1 MRSAPFLV
9 AMLVVSAL
17 PLGAR
22 AARAPWDARC
32 RPRPLP
38 QATPQQ
44 LGFAAD
50 LRGDL
55 QALLDAAVRRRLA
68 PAAVLVVARKG
79 KVVFRGSAGAADPS
93 KIFDLASLTK
103 VVATTPAIMQ
113 LVEEGK
119 LKLDAPIERYLPR
132 LRGTSKATIT
142 ARQLLLHISG
152 LHSSVWAGPRPKG
165 PVVRLRDLSATIIPR
180 IRRSRLR
187 ALPGARFKYSDIGFI
202 LLGRIVERLRG
213 RSLAEVARRRLF
225 APLSMC
231 DTGYVPR
238 GPWLRRAVSPWPH
251 GGNHGVVYDPLAA
264 RLAGVAGHAGLYG
277 TADDLARYAQALLDG
292 GSLDGKRVL
301 RAHTIATMLT
311 SAPLPGG
318 SRRAL
323 GWRVAGAGAAPR
335 SFGHTGYT
343 GTSLWVDRS
352 AKLVVVLLTNRT
364 AVTPS
369 GRVGALRARV
379 NRVLTAA
386 LARPVKRPVRGGLDR
401 LVGHRFRE
409 LQGARVAL
417 ITNHTAV
424 DAKGRW
430 IVDLLLSAPKVTL
443 QAIFAPE
450 HGLKAKLDR
459 YLGDKVLRRHGRV
472 IPVYSLFGNRR
483 RPTDKTLRGVDTLV
497 FDMQTVGVRY
507 YTYLATMGWAMEE
520 AARRRL
526 RFVVLDRPN
535 PLGGL
540 AVEGPVSSAT
550 RRTSTNYHPIPVRH
564 GMTIGELARLYNGER
579 RIGAKLQVLRV
590 SGWRRAWRYDRWG
603 QARWRYPSPNI
614 RSWRQ
619 ALLYAAVGLLE
630 STRLAVGRGTKS
642 PFHWFG
648 APWID
653 GPRLARALA
662 RHKLPGVHIV
672 PVSFT
677 PRSSWYRGKRC
688 HGVRLLLTN
697 AARFRPPRAAVVF
710 ATTLLKLYPKAWP
723 HQGLFR
729 LFSHPPTIK
738 AILAGR
744 APRHVWST
752 WEPGLARFRKVRRR
766 YLLY

>member
-1 MRSAPFLV
+1 MKVILLLIAGL
-9 AMLVVSAL
+9 L
-17 PLGAR
+17 PLTTSV
-22 AARAPWDARC
+22 AANAAMAPWDARC
-32 RPRPLP
+32 RARALP
-38 QATPQQ
+38 SASPQRM
-44 LGFAAD
+44 GFAAD

-55 QALLDAAVRRRLA
+55 QALLDDAVRRRLA
-68 PAAVLVVARKG
+68 PSAVLVVARKG
-79 KVVFRGSAGAADPS
+79 KVVFRGAAGAAGAT

-119 LKLDAPIERYLPR
+119 LRLDAPIGRYLPR

-142 ARQLLLHISG
+142 TRQLLLHISG
-152 LHSSVWAGPRPKG
+152 LHSGVWAGPRPKG
-165 PVVRLRDLSATIIPR
+165 PVVRLSDLSAKILPR
-180 IRRSRLR
+180 IHRSRLR
-187 ALPGARFKYSDIGFI
+187 ALPGGRYKYSDIGFI
-202 LLGRIVERLRG
+202 LLGRIVEQLRG
-213 RSLAEVARRRLF
+213 RSLAQVTRDRLF
-225 APLSMC
+225 GPLGMC
-231 DTGYVPR
+231 DTGFVPR
-238 GPWLRRAVSPWPH
+238 GAWLARTVSPWPK

-277 TADDLARYAQALLDG
+277 TADDLARYGQALLSG
-292 GSLDGKRVL
+292 GFLAGKRVL
-301 RAHTIATMLT
+301 GARTIQTMFT
-311 SAPLPGG
+311 AAALPGG
-318 SRRAL
+318 ARRAL
-323 GWRVAGAGAAPR
+323 GWRVAGAGLTPR
-335 SFGHTGYT
+335 SVGHTGYT
-343 GTSLWVDRS
+343 GTSLWLDRR
-352 AKLVVVLLTNRT
+352 AQLVVVLLTNRT
-364 AVTPS
+364 AVIPA

-379 NRVLTAA
+379 NRVLAAA
-386 LARPVKRPVRGGLDR
+386 LSRPVKRAVRSGLDR
-401 LVGHRFRE
+401 LVGDRFKQ
-409 LQGARVAL
+409 LAGARVGL

-430 IVDLLLSAPKVTL
+430 IVDLLLAAPKVRL

-459 YLGDKVLRRHGRV
+459 YLGDKVLRRRGRRV
-472 IPVYSLFGNRR
+472 PVYSLFGDRR

-520 AARRRL
+520 AARRKL

-540 AVEGPVSSAT
+540 AVQGPVSSAT

-579 RIGAKLQVLRV
+579 RIGAKLQVLRA
-590 SGWRRAWRYDRWG
+590 SGWRRSWRFDRWG
-603 QARWRYPSPNI
+603 QGRWRYPSPNI

-653 GPRLARALA
+653 GPKLARELA

-710 ATTLLKLYPKAWP
+710 ATTLLKLYPRAWP
-723 HQGLFR
+723 HKGLFR
-729 LFSHPPTIK
+729 LFNHPPTTK
-738 AILAGR
+738 AILAGESPER
-744 APRHVWST
+744 VWSRWT
-752 WEPGLARFRKVRRR
+752 QGLARFRKTRRR